1 MASEATAAPIT
12 PDETNVSV
20 SNSVALIG
28 LVLICV
34 AIGLCV
40 LLFGMANQ
48 LPDKITEFSDI
59 KQNSPT
65 HLRLL
70 ILSCSTAVLV
80 IVSFVLCVVGLFL
93 PNRPRGMAIAGTS
106 LSLLVMLGVFG
117 VLTLGVVMNPRAE
130 SVLPPPEAGQG
141 SVASESN
148 E

>member
-1 MASEATAAPIT
+1 MIAAPT
-12 PDETNVSV
+12 TSDETSVSV

-80 IVSFVLCVVGLFL
+80 VVSFVLCVVGLFL
-93 PNRPRGMAIAGTS
+93 PDRPRGMAIVGTS

-117 VLTLGVVMNPRAE
+117 VLTLGVVMNPAAE
-130 SVLPPPEAGQG
+130 AMPAVPEAGQ
-141 SVASESN
+141 VTVEP
-148 E
+148 ETK